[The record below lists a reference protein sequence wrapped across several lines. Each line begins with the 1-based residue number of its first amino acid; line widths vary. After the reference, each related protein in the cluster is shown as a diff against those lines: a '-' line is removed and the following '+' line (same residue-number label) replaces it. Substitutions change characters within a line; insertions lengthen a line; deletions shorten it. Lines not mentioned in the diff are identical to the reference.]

1 MAMYGERDIAGVLR
15 LVDVSDAT
23 ITLPQIV
30 DREKAMSRLHVI
42 AQDGRIFTGA
52 AAFIEVW
59 QHLRGWRWAAKIAS
73 LPGIPSILECAYCV
87 FLKLR
92 PALVQLFAAI
102 QRLKIPG

>member
-1 MAMYGERDIAGVLR
+1 MYGERDIAGVLR
-15 LVDVSDAT
+15 LVDVSNAT
-23 ITLPQIV
+23 TTLPQIV

-52 AAFIEVW
+52 
-59 QHLRGWRWAAKIAS
+59 
-73 LPGIPSILECAYCV
+73 SILECAYCV

>member
-1 MAMYGERDIAGVLR
+1 MYGERDNAGVLR

-23 ITLPQIV
+23 TTLPQTL

-42 AQDGRIFTGA
+42 AQDGRILSGA

-73 LPGIPSILECAYCV
+73 LPGIPSILECAYCI

-92 PALVQLFAAI
+92 PVLVPLFAAI
-102 QRLKIPG
+102 RRLKTPR